1 MAWRC
6 RFLTAPPSQDGRVIA
21 EKWLSEELSGAPDAL
36 VDFHTAQRVDDVS
49 VPQRHPPP
57 RQAVKVPRSV
67 PAATPVPVALPHE
80 QDGDAANDRP
90 EPFIGEV
97 KPQYDKLD
105 DQRDKQRGVG
115 LRDAVEP
122 ERTACVEG
130 HGLEATQS
138 VLAGLVRG
146 HEVEVA
152 DGARERRDA
161 GESCAHQQRERL
173 PACGEINE

>member
-1 MAWRC
+1 M
-6 RFLTAPPSQDGRVIA
+6 
-21 EKWLSEELSGAPDAL
+21 
-36 VDFHTAQRVDDVS
+36 
-49 VPQRHPPP
+49 
-57 RQAVKVPRSV
+57 

-122 ERTACVEG
+122 ERAARVEG
-130 HGLEATQS
+130 HGLEAAERM
-138 VLAGLVRG
+138 LAGLRG
-146 HEVEVA
+146 NRPYS
-152 DGARERRDA
+152 GAEEPDNSMFHT
-161 GESCAHQQRERL
+161 GS
-173 PACGEINE
+173 